1 MLGSLLASRP
11 FRVFVVTNKN
21 AKNSQWILLNYTCS
35 SEVEVAM
42 AYDPEKD
49 KILKKWK
56 CNETGLVVSIN
67 QYGDGEPKVQ
77 IGPRILSKKD
87 GSERAPVKAGRLTIE
102 DLMWLYDI
110 IDEVKDDLAA
120 FHKPQ

>member
-1 MLGSLLASRP
+1 
-11 FRVFVVTNKN
+11 
-21 AKNSQWILLNYTCS
+21 
-35 SEVEVAM
+35 M

-56 CNETGLVVSIN
+56 CDETGLVVSIN

-77 IGPRILSKKD
+77 LGPRILLKQD

-102 DLMWLYDI
+102 DLMWFYDI
-110 IDEVKDDLAA
+110 IDEVKEELIKLASP
-120 FHKPQ
+120 H